1 MLRLVLHRKT
11 HDSRMFKLPLIHLPG
26 IVAQEKF
33 LDHNPAETY
42 LYERMEEF
50 LIEMLNGKTQ
60 VPAKELT
67 GEQKLIFCKAW
78 SETRASRSS
87 AFSPCS

>member
-26 IVAQEKF
+26 IAQQEK
-33 LDHNPAETY
+33 LLEPNSAEKY
-42 LYERMEEF
+42 LYERIHQFCIDM
-50 LIEMLNGKTQ
+50 INGKTQ

-67 GEQKLIFCKAW
+67 GEQRLTIY
-78 SETRASRSS
+78 
-87 AFSPCS
+87 